1 MNIYD
6 ALKNYFGY
14 TEFKEGQEKLIDGIL
29 SGTDALGIMP
39 TGGGKSLCYQLPAV
53 LLDGI
58 TIVVSP
64 LISLMKDQVDSL
76 NEMGIPGTFINS
88 SISDAE
94 YNSRVKG
101 IKEGIYKI
109 VYVAPERLNAY
120 SFQNLARR
128 IKISMV
134 AIDEAHCISQWGH
147 DFRPSYKEIP
157 EFIKTLSN
165 RPIVSAYTATA
176 TKEVVEE
183 IKKLIEL
190 QNPVESI
197 IGFDR
202 PNLFYQVVK
211 TSDKYGYVTDYINDN
226 FPKSSGIIYCS
237 TRKTVDSLTNKLIYD
252 GYSVVSYHGGM
263 TREDR
268 RKNQEDFIFGRIN
281 IIVATNAFGMG
292 IDKPDVRYVIHYNM
306 PQNMESYYQEAGRAG
321 RDGEPSS
328 CIIMYSPSDIVKQKL
343 LIQNNFTSSARE
355 KILYRNLQYLID
367 YCNTNDCLRN
377 DILKYFGEQ
386 TKDAGCGNCGNCLD
400 KSEMVDVTV
409 ESQKILSCIY
419 RLNQKF
425 GLTTVIQV
433 LRGSK
438 NKKLLKWNL
447 NQISTYGIMPEYS
460 ESSIREITMILVSKG
475 YINITTDQF
484 PVLKL
489 APSSRDVLKGN
500 KQIYHKKHLLE
511 SKELNKNRHTDNAPK
526 SFDQEFYEELRELRY
541 AISQEKTLAP
551 FMIFND
557 VTLREMASYFPQDK
571 SSMLKLKGMGA
582 KKYENYGER
591 FLHKIIEYA
600 EAKDIPE
607 IKMSKEKSHSE
618 SLNERY
624 VQTYELYNDGHTL
637 EEISEKRG
645 FKADTIVEHLSR
657 CEQQGMHIDWTRF
670 VKDEEKEEKILN
682 AIDQLGVEKLKPIK
696 ESLPDDMS
704 YTDIKLVIAKN
715 RLK

>member
-1 MNIYD
+1 
-6 ALKNYFGY
+6 
-14 TEFKEGQEKLIDGIL
+14 
-29 SGTDALGIMP
+29 
-39 TGGGKSLCYQLPAV
+39 
-53 LLDGI
+53 
-58 TIVVSP
+58 
-64 LISLMKDQVDSL
+64 MKDQVDSL
-76 NEMGIPGTFINS
+76 NEMGLAATFINS

-94 YNSRVKG
+94 YNCRVQD

-120 SFQNLARR
+120 SFQNLARD

-157 EFIKTLSN
+157 QFIKSLSN

-183 IKKLIEL
+183 IKELIKL

-211 TSDKYGYVTDYINDN
+211 VSDKYSYLTNYINDN
-226 FPKSSGIIYCS
+226 FVKSSGIIYCS
-237 TRKTVDSLTNKLIYD
+237 TRKTVDSLTNKLTRD
-252 GYSVVSYHGGM
+252 GYSAVSYHGGM
-263 TREDR
+263 TSEE
-268 RKNQEDFIFGRIN
+268 RKKSQEDFIFSRIN

-328 CIIMYSPSDIVKQKL
+328 CIIMYSASDIVKQKL
-343 LIQNNFTSSARE
+343 LIQNNFTSPHRE
-355 KILYRNLQYLID
+355 KILYKNLQYLVD

-377 DILKYFGEQ
+377 NILKYFGEQ
-386 TKDAGCGNCGNCLD
+386 IKDTKCGNCGNCLD

-419 RLNQKF
+419 RLDQKF

-447 NQISTYGIMPEYS
+447 NQISTYGIMSKES
-460 ESSIREITMILVSKG
+460 ENYIREITMTLVSKG

-484 PVLKL
+484 PILKL
-489 APSSRDVLKGN
+489 TTSSRDVLKGN
-500 KQIYHKKHLLE
+500 VQIFHKKHLLE
-511 SKELNKNRHTDNAPK
+511 DTRLNKKGNEDK
-526 SFDQEFYEELRELRY
+526 SFDQKFYEELRELRY
-541 AISQEKTLAP
+541 TISQEKELAP
-551 FMIFND
+551 FMIFQD
-557 VTLREMASYFPQDK
+557 VTLREMASYFPQGK

-600 EAKDIPE
+600 KAKDIRE
-607 IKMSKEKSHSE
+607 IEISNEKSHSE

-624 VQTYELYNDGHTL
+624 IQTYELYNDGYTL

-645 FKADTIVEHLSR
+645 FKADTIVEHLLK
-657 CEQQGMHIDWTRF
+657 CEQEGMNVDWTKF
-670 VKDEEKEEKILN
+670 VKDEEREKKILN
-682 AIDQLGVEKLKPIK
+682 VIDQLGLEKLKPIK
-696 ESLPDDMS
+696 ESLSEDIS